1 MTTLSRT
8 AAEQAASRR
17 LNINLEPSNL
27 AVLNAVLASRTVAVG
42 RVVDAHRLAGIAG
55 VSSSLGGVG
64 MSRTAQ
70 ELLEDL
76 ATLGLSHAEVSR
88 VLAD

>member
-1 MTTLSRT
+1 MTTLLRT
-8 AAEQAASRR
+8 AAEQAASHR
-17 LNINLEPSNL
+17 LTINLAPKNL
-27 AVLNAVLASRTVAVG
+27 TVLNAVLASRSVAVG

-64 MSRTAQ
+64 MSLKAK

-76 ATLGLSHAEVSR
+76 ATLGLDHAEVSQ

>member
-1 MTTLSRT
+1 MTTLFRT
-8 AAEQAASRR
+8 AAEQAASHR
-17 LNINLEPSNL
+17 LTINLAPKNL
-27 AVLNAVLASRTVAVG
+27 AVLNAILASRSVAVG
-42 RVVDAHRLAGIAG
+42 RVVDAHRLAGLAG

-64 MSRTAQ
+64 MSLKAN

-76 ATLGLSHAEVSR
+76 ATLGLDHAEVNQ